1 MEEKRVLLSRRYLAI
16 VVLAVAGLAILFLG
30 KCGKPKMQYFSHT
43 GVVWTTEY
51 HITYKASVDL
61 SDSIDRV
68 LQSVDTTASVYNAVS
83 VVSRVNKNEGFEV
96 NPMFVK
102 LFEASKVVNKASG
115 GAYDC
120 TVMPLVNAWGFGY
133 KSGNLPTQA
142 QIDSILAF
150 VGMDKVTLSGAK
162 VVKADERVQLDFSSI
177 AKGLACDE
185 IGAMLMRNGAE
196 SFLVEIGGEVAAY
209 GKNEQ
214 GEPWGISVDL
224 PVDETDKVNHT
235 KAMNITMDK
244 GGVATSGN
252 YRKFKVVDG
261 KKVSH
266 IVNPATGQPEQSSL
280 LSATIVASDCMT
292 ADAWA
297 TACMAM
303 GTDKTKELMQKC
315 DTLGVMLISADD
327 AGNYV
332 VWSNNRFASS
342 LK

>member
-1 MEEKRVLLSRRYLAI
+1 MEKERIVLSRRYLAI
-16 VVLAVAGLAILFLG
+16 LVLAVAGVAILLVG
-30 KCGKPKMQYFSHT
+30 KCGKPKLVYHSHK

-51 HITYKASVDL
+51 NITYKAAVDL
-61 SDSIDRV
+61 GDSIDRV

-83 VVSRVNKNEGFEV
+83 VVSRVNNGTSMQV

-102 LFEASKVVNKASG
+102 LFEASKAINKLSE
-115 GAYDC
+115 GAFDP

-133 KSGNLPTQA
+133 KSGNLPTTA
-142 QIDSILAF
+142 QIDSILTF
-150 VGMDKVTLSGAK
+150 VGMDKVNLSGLN
-162 VVKADERVQLDFSSI
+162 VVKNDERVQLDFSSI
-177 AKGLACDE
+177 AKGMACDE

-209 GKNEQ
+209 GVNEQ
-214 GEPWGISVDL
+214 GQPWNVSVDL
-224 PVDETDKVNHT
+224 PVDQTDKVEHMQ
-235 KAMNITMDK
+235 AMTLVMDK

-252 YRKFKVVDG
+252 YRKFKIVDG

-266 IVNPATGQPEQSSL
+266 IVNPKTGQPEQSSL
-280 LSATIVASDCMT
+280 LSATIVAANCMT

-303 GTDKTKELMQKC
+303 GTDRAKSLMQNC
-315 DTLGVMLISADD
+315 DTLGVMLISVDD
-327 AGNYV
+327 SGNYV
-332 VWSNNRFASS
+332 VWSNKRFTKS